1 MEENKYA
8 TAGWLAIVQ
17 AVLFPMSFVISIV
30 QTGIGAKMFDMHGG
44 FVGPAEL
51 IMVVFTAI
59 GVYTL
64 LMFRR
69 LLNERY
75 ENHDLDLL
83 IIISIWWA
91 VVFQVVSLGLKTL
104 AMVFAPVDQ
113 LVMTLTGLVVM
124 TAAMVTIGI
133 VDIMIAVRLLRVKE
147 ALSASIRAL
156 AYVTM
161 AAGICEVTVLF
172 MPLALL
178 LIPVSCVIMAIIF
191 LHDRQ
196 EVEFV

>member
-30 QTGIGAKMFDMHGG
+30 QTGIGARMFDMHGE

-59 GVYTL
+59 GVYTM

-91 VVFQVVSLGLKTL
+91 IVFQLVTLGLKTL
-104 AMVFAPVDQ
+104 AMIFAPVDP
-113 LVMTLTGLVVM
+113 LLIGLTGLVVM

-178 LIPVSCVIMAIIF
+178 LIPVTCVIMAIIF

>member
-1 MEENKYA
+1 MEQNKYA

-17 AVLFPMSFVISIV
+17 AVLFPLSFVISIV
-30 QTGIGAKMFDMHGG
+30 QTGIGAKVFDMHGG

-59 GVYTL
+59 GVYTM

-91 VVFQVVSLGLKTL
+91 IVFQVVTLGLKTL
-104 AMVFAPVDQ
+104 AMIFAPVDPF
-113 LVMTLTGLVVM
+113 VTAMVGLVVL

-133 VDIMIAVRLLRVKE
+133 VDIMIAARLLRVKE
-147 ALSASIRAL
+147 ALSATLRGL

-161 AAGICEVTVLF
+161 AAGVCEVTVIL
-172 MPLALL
+172 MPISLI
-178 LIPVSCVIMAIIF
+178 LIPVTCVMFALVF
-191 LHDRQ
+191 LHDHR